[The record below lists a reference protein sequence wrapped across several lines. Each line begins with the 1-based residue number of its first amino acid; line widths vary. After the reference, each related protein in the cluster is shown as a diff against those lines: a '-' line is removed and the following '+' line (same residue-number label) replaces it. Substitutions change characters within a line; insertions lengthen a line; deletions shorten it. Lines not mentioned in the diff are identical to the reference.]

1 MPTTSLT
8 SGSASRLDAL
18 VADCTS
24 AMRRHHRIDEALRVV
39 ASPYRINPLG
49 AHVDHQGG
57 NVLARTIDQ
66 YTLLAFAAD
75 DAPVVS
81 LSSSLIADDA
91 TGGPD
96 TVQRFTIGEHD
107 TETNW
112 LAYAMASV
120 AALHAEHPLT
130 RGIRAHV
137 LGTLVGAGL
146 SSSASVI
153 LAYLSA
159 LAEVNDIDLSR
170 NDLVQLCRRV
180 ENGFMGLNNG
190 IQDQMSVAWG
200 RADALSL
207 LDVDSATA
215 THIDDPATV
224 DAVRMA
230 LVYSGFSR
238 ELISSGFNTRVAEC
252 REAAAGLQ
260 PGASRLGDVDPSRRD
275 ERHLHALPDSL
286 ALRAR
291 HFYSEIGR
299 VASGTRAWAEGDWS
313 GFGALMSES
322 CRSSIEQYQCGTQP
336 MIDLHQASVG
346 IEGVYGSR
354 FCGGGY
360 GGCLIML
367 CEAACAEAAASDVL
381 ARHVAR
387 YPEKAGI
394 ARAHVLGMES
404 AVRVLDGVY

>member
-1 MPTTSLT
+1 MPNSKQT
-8 SGSASRLDAL
+8 SGGAARGAPRLDDL
-18 VADCTS
+18 VAECTAS
-24 AMRRHHRIDEALRVV
+24 LRRYHGIDGALRVV

-57 NVLARTIDQ
+57 HVLARTIDQ
-66 YTLLAFAAD
+66 YTILAFVANE
-75 DAPVVS
+75 APVVS
-81 LSSSLIADDA
+81 LSSSL
-91 TGGPD
+91 TGDETG
-96 TVQRFTIGEHD
+96 VQRFAVGDKD
-107 TETNW
+107 TDINW
-112 LAYAMASV
+112 VAYAMASV
-120 AALHAEHPLT
+120 AALHAMHPLN

-137 LGTLVGAGL
+137 HGTLVGAGL

-159 LAEVNDIDLSR
+159 LAEVNDIALSQ
-170 NDLVQLCRRV
+170 NQLVQLCREV
-180 ENGFMGLNNG
+180 ENGHMGLNNG

-215 THIDDPATV
+215 THIKDPVNADTI
-224 DAVRMA
+224 RMA

-238 ELISSGFNTRVAEC
+238 ELINSGFNTRVAEC
-252 REAAAGLQ
+252 REAAGLLQ
-260 PGASRLGDVDPSRRD
+260 PGTARLGDVDPARCDASSLD
-275 ERHLHALPDSL
+275 KLPAML

-291 HFYSEIGR
+291 HFYSEVER
-299 VASGTRAWAEGDWS
+299 VAQGTRAWADGDWS
-313 GFGALMSES
+313 RFGALMSTS

-336 MIDLHQASVG
+336 MIDLHESSSD
-346 IEGVYGSR
+346 IEGVFGSR

-367 CEAACAEAAASDVL
+367 CDAAHAEAAARDVL

-387 YPEKAGI
+387 YPDKAGI

-404 AVRVLDGVY
+404 AVRVLDGDF